1 MKPYPKY
8 KDSGIQ
14 WIGQI
19 PEHWHVGKIK
29 FVCDA
34 IFAGATPST
43 SNPAYWEGGT
53 IPWIPSGCCH
63 DCNINE
69 APKYI
74 TEEGLQHSSTKL
86 IPANT
91 TVMALTGATCA
102 LLGYL
107 TFESCANQS
116 VVAFVENKQKA
127 NSRYL
132 FYTLFAARQEIL
144 SHQSGGA
151 QGGVNQEDCSNI
163 VIPFIS
169 LSEQQAIVAYLDD
182 KTSKLD
188 ECVRLLELQK
198 ADLRD
203 YRKAIISET
212 VTRGLNPNAK
222 LKDSGIQW
230 IGQIPE
236 EWKISKIGWLFSI
249 KAGGDAKREL
259 YSEVRDKEH
268 PYPVYTNSLDKNSVY
283 AYTSKPTCKG
293 NAITVTGRGDIGH
306 AYYRTT
312 PFDAIIRLLV
322 LQPAKDDVDSRY
334 YTYLIDTVIP
344 FHSSSAAVAQL
355 SAEQIA
361 PYLVCFPPHS
371 EQQAIAD
378 YLDAKTAKID
388 ETIANIDAQIADLR
402 DYRSALISDVVTGKI
417 DVRNN

>member
-1 MKPYPKY
+1 MKHTWIYKKIGDITNKCQNIHWQEIDPQLSFRYVDLSSVNRDSHLIENTEKISVQTAPSRAKQIIRENDIVFGTTRPLLKRVCCIPKEY
-8 KDSGIQ
+8 DK
-14 WIGQI
+14 QI
-19 PEHWHVGKIK
+19 CSTGFCVLRPKEYVLPHWVYYHLCTNDFYEYI
-29 FVCDA
+29 
-34 IFAGATPST
+34 
-43 SNPAYWEGGT
+43 
-53 IPWIPSGCCH
+53 
-63 DCNINE
+63 
-69 APKYI
+69 AP
-74 TEEGLQHSSTKL
+74 LQ
-86 IPANT
+86 
-91 TVMALTGATCA
+91 TGAN
-102 LLGYL
+102 YP
-107 TFESCANQS
+107 S
-116 VVAFVENKQKA
+116 VSDGDIRKY
-127 NSRYL
+127 S
-132 FYTLFAARQEIL
+132 
-144 SHQSGGA
+144 
-151 QGGVNQEDCSNI
+151 
-163 VIPFIS
+163 IPLPPI
-169 LSEQQAIVAYLDD
+169 SEQQVIVAYLDD

-222 LKDSGIQW
+222 LKDSGVDW

-259 YSEVRDKEH
+259 YSEARDKEH

-361 PYLVCFPPHS
+361 PYLVCFPPLS
-371 EQQAIAD
+371 EQQEIAD
-378 YLDAKTAKID
+378 YLDTKTAKID
-388 ETIANIDAQIADLR
+388 ETIRRIDEQIADLR
-402 DYRSALISDVVTGKI
+402 AYRTALISDVVTGKI
-417 DVRNN
+417 DVRN